1 MASKSDNTLKIK
13 APKRTNQADAT
24 QGSIGAPH
32 DFAGDQAEIASL
44 IDGSHANPFAFLG
57 MHKGHGF
64 GGLTVR
70 CFLPGA
76 LSAFVVARD
85 DQSRAWP
92 LLRLHNDG
100 LFGARIEGQEDVF
113 VYRLLV
119 DWGNG
124 PTILEDPYRFG
135 SVLSAKEVL
144 RFRHGQLW
152 RAWQCLG
159 ARATTIEE
167 VDGYS
172 FAVWAPHA
180 RRVSVVGQFNNWD
193 GRRHTMRKL
202 HDAGIWE
209 IFIPGL
215 STHDTY
221 KYEIVSSDGVLQP
234 LKSDPFGQSG
244 ELRPAN
250 ASKLVA
256 PALVNISD
264 ESWLSTRRAR
274 HQMDAPIST
283 YEVHAGSFRRKPE
296 EGNRPLTY
304 PELGD
309 YLVPY
314 VKDLGFTHVQF
325 MPLTEYPYDGSWGYQ
340 PVGLFAATSRYGTPE
355 QFRELVARLHNAGIG
370 VLCDF
375 VPAHFPVDP
384 HGLNRFDG
392 TALYEHEDPRL
403 GFHPDWKTNIYNFGK
418 LEVINFLVSSALF
431 WLDRFKIDGLRVDA
445 VSSMLYLDYSRND
458 GEWLP
463 NIYGGN
469 INLEAVEFMR
479 RLNEMCYGEAEGIM
493 MIAEESTAWPGVCK
507 PTYDGGLGFG
517 FKWNL
522 GWMHDTLQY
531 MSRDP
536 IHRAWHHGEITFGL
550 AYAWSE
556 NFVLALSHDEVV
568 HGKGSI
574 FSRMPGDSW
583 QRYANLRAYYALM
596 WAHPGKKLMFMG
608 AEFGQ
613 VKEWN
618 HDGSLDWHLLE
629 DPAHRG
635 VQDLIRDLN
644 HLYIDM
650 PALHQVDC
658 DPAGF
663 EWVQSDAG
671 EVSVFAWLRW
681 NYDRSQNVLTIFNM
695 TPVPREGYR
704 VGVSSDGV
712 WKVILNTDSAAYG
725 GSEYAG
731 PNVVAAQPHP
741 YNGQPF
747 SVELTLPPLSGL
759 YVAKA

>member
-1 MASKSDNTLKIK
+1 M
-13 APKRTNQADAT
+13 APKAT
-24 QGSIGAPH
+24 TKSVVKKASANKAASGSQLGF
-32 DFAGDQAEIASL
+32 DGDQAEIASL
-44 IDGSHANPFAFLG
+44 VGGTHANPFAFLG
-57 MHKGHGF
+57 MHKGHGTD
-64 GGLTVR
+64 GLTAR

-76 LSAFVVARD
+76 
-85 DQSRAWP
+85 QSVRLIASDEPAQVWP
-92 LLRLHNDG
+92 LVKLHRDG
-100 LFGARIEGQEDVF
+100 FFAARIEGRNEAFAYQLEAVWEAEP
-113 VYRLLV
+113 VL
-119 DWGNG
+119 
-124 PTILEDPYRFG
+124 LEDPYRFG
-135 SVLSAKEVL
+135 SVLSTKEVL
-144 RFRHGQLW
+144 RFRQGQLW
-152 RAWQCLG
+152 KAWECLG
-159 ARATTIEE
+159 AHKKCIEGVE
-167 VDGYS
+167 GFA

-180 RRVSVVGQFNNWD
+180 RRVSVVGLFNGWD

-215 STHDTY
+215 TTSDIY
-221 KYEIVSSDGVLQP
+221 KYEIVGADGTLQP
-234 LKSDPFGQSG
+234 LKSDPFGQG
-244 ELRPAN
+244 AELRPAN
-250 ASKLVA
+250 ASRPVNP
-256 PALVNISD
+256 PAINTSD
-264 ESWLSTRRAR
+264 KDWLETRRAR
-274 HQMDAPIST
+274 HQLDAPISV

-296 EGNRPLTY
+296 DGNRPLTY
-304 PELGD
+304 GELGD

-314 VKDLGFTHVQF
+314 VKDMGFTHVQF
-325 MPLTEYPYDGSWGYQ
+325 MPLTEYPFDGSWGYQ
-340 PVGLFAATSRYGTPE
+340 PVGLFAATSRYGTPDE
-355 QFRELVARLHNAGIG
+355 FRDLVARLHNADIG

-418 LEVINFLVSSALF
+418 PEVVNFLVSSALF
-431 WLDRFKIDGLRVDA
+431 WLDRFKIDGIRVDA
-445 VSSMLYLDYSRND
+445 VSSMLYLDYSRNE

-493 MIAEESTAWPGVCK
+493 MVAEESTAWPGVCK

-531 MSRDP
+531 MGRDP

-556 NFVLALSHDEVV
+556 NFMLALSHDEVV

-574 FSRMPGDSW
+574 FARMPGDDW

-596 WAHPGKKLMFMG
+596 WAHPGKKLIFMG

-613 VKEWN
+613 VAEWN
-618 HDGSLDWHLLE
+618 HDGSLDWHLL
-629 DPAHRG
+629 DNPAHKG
-635 VQDLIRDLN
+635 VQTLVRDLN
-644 HLYIDM
+644 RLHRDL

-658 DPAGF
+658 SPAGF

-671 EVSVFAWLRW
+671 DVSVYAWLRW
-681 NYDRSQNVLTIFNM
+681 NYDRSQCVLAIFNM
-695 TPVPREGYR
+695 TPVPRLGYR
-704 VGVSSDGV
+704 VGVPHGGR
-712 WKVILNTDSAAYG
+712 WKTILNTDSSAYA

-731 PNVVAAQPHP
+731 PDSMEAEEHAH
-741 YNGQPF
+741 NGQAY
-747 SVELTLPPLSGL
+747 SILMTLPPLAGL
-759 YVAKA
+759 YLAAG

>member
-1 MASKSDNTLKIK
+1 MATKPAN
-13 APKRTNQADAT
+13 PKTAKPAVKTKPTRTANVADF
-24 QGSIGAPH
+24 S
-32 DFAGDQAEIASL
+32 GDSAEIASL

-57 MHKGHGF
+57 LHAGHSAK
-64 GGLTVR
+64 GLTAR

-76 LSAFVVARD
+76 KSVTLINSE
-85 DQSRAWP
+85 DQSKTWP
-92 LLRLHNDG
+92 MVLVHPEG
-100 LFGARIEGQEDVF
+100 LFAARITDRDTVF
-113 VYRLLV
+113 AYHLEALWDDKPVAV
-119 DWGNG
+119 
-124 PTILEDPYRFG
+124 EDPYRFG
-135 SVLSAKEVL
+135 SLLSAKEVL
-144 RFRHGQLW
+144 RFRQGQLW
-152 RAWQCLG
+152 KAWATLG
-159 ARATTIEE
+159 AHGLTHEGVHGFR
-167 VDGYS
+167 

-180 RRVSVVGQFNNWD
+180 RRVSVVGPFNNWD

-215 STHDTY
+215 TQADIY
-221 KYEIVSSDGVLQP
+221 KYEIVASDGALQP
-234 LKSDPFGQSG
+234 LKSDPFGQAG

-250 ASKLVA
+250 ASR
-256 PALVNISD
+256 LVNPPKAVTSD
-264 ESWLSTRRAR
+264 EDWLNTRRAR
-274 HQMDAPIST
+274 HQMDAPISV

-304 PELGD
+304 EELGD

-314 VKDLGFTHVQF
+314 VKDMGFTHVQF
-325 MPLTEYPYDGSWGYQ
+325 MPLTEYPFDGSWGYQ
-340 PVGLFAATSRYGTPE
+340 PVGLFAATSRYGTPD
-355 QFRELVARLHNAGIG
+355 QFRDLVARLHQADIG

-418 LEVINFLVSSALF
+418 PEVVNFLVSSALF
-431 WLDRFKIDGLRVDA
+431 WLERFKIDGLRVDA

-493 MIAEESTAWPGVCK
+493 MVAEESTAWPGVCK

-531 MSRDP
+531 MGRDP

-556 NFVLALSHDEVV
+556 NFMLALSHDEVV

-574 FSRMPGDSW
+574 FARMPGDDW
-583 QRYANLRAYYALM
+583 QRYANLRAYYAFM
-596 WAHPGKKLMFMG
+596 WAHPGKKLIFMG

-613 VKEWN
+613 VAEWN
-618 HDGSLDWHLLE
+618 HDGSLDWHLL
-629 DPAHRG
+629 DNPAHKG
-635 VQDLIRDLN
+635 VQCLVRDLN
-644 HLYIDM
+644 RLHKDL
-650 PALHQVDC
+650 PALHQRDC
-658 DPAGF
+658 DPSGF

-671 EVSVFAWLRW
+671 DVSVFAFLRW
-681 NYDRSQNVLTIFNM
+681 NHDRSQGVLTAFNM
-695 TPVPREGYR
+695 TPVPRPGYR
-704 VGVSSDGV
+704 IGVPSEGT
-712 WKVILNTDSAAYG
+712 WKTILNTDSSAYA
-725 GSEYAG
+725 GSEFEG
-731 PNVVAAQPHP
+731 PDVMVAEHVP
-741 YNGQPF
+741 YNDQPF
-747 SVELTLPPLSGL
+747 SIVVTLPPLAGL
-759 YVAKA
+759 YVMKV

>member
-1 MASKSDNTLKIK
+1 MANKSPVKLSAKIK
-13 APKRTNQADAT
+13 VPKVASVPETTGQF
-24 QGSIGAPH
+24 H
-32 DFAGDQAEIASL
+32 GDLEDIASL
-44 IDGSHANPFAFLG
+44 VAGTHANPFAFLG
-57 MHKGHGF
+57 LHKGLGPGQF
-64 GGLTVR
+64 TAR

-76 LSAFVVARD
+76 RDVRLVASED
-85 DQSRAWP
+85 TSRNWP
-92 LLRLHNDG
+92 MICLHKAGVFG
-100 LFGARIEGQEDVF
+100 LHIDNCNTKFAYHFEAT
-113 VYRLLV
+113 
-119 DWGNG
+119 WNG
-124 PTILEDPYRFG
+124 EPVILEDPYRFG
-135 SVLSAKEVL
+135 SLFSTKEIL
-144 RFRHGQLW
+144 RFRQGQLW
-152 RAWQCLG
+152 EAWDCLG
-159 ARATTIEE
+159 AHKKTIEGVE
-167 VDGYS
+167 GFA

-180 RRVSVVGQFNNWD
+180 HRVSVVGLFNGWD
-193 GRRHTMRKL
+193 GRRHGMRKL

-215 STHDTY
+215 TLGDIY
-221 KYEIVSSDGVLQP
+221 KYEIIGPEGVVQP
-234 LKSDPFGQSG
+234 LKSDPFGQAG
-244 ELRPAN
+244 EMRPAN
-250 ASKLVA
+250 ASKLVN
-256 PALVNISD
+256 PAAVNSSD
-264 ESWLSTRRAR
+264 KIWLETRRAR
-274 HQMDAPIST
+274 HQLDAPMSI

-304 PELGD
+304 SELGD

-314 VKDLGFTHVQF
+314 VQDLGFTHVQF
-325 MPLTEYPYDGSWGYQ
+325 MPLTEYPYDASWGYQ
-340 PVGLFAATSRYGTPE
+340 PVGLFAATSRYGSADD
-355 QFRELVARLHNAGIG
+355 FRDLVARLHNAEIG

-418 LEVINFLVSSALF
+418 PEVVNFLVSSALF
-431 WLDRFKIDGLRVDA
+431 WLKRFKIDGLRVDA
-445 VSSMLYLDYSRND
+445 VSSMLYLDYSRNE

-479 RLNEMCYGEAEGIM
+479 RLNEMCYGEADGIM
-493 MIAEESTAWPGVCK
+493 MVAEESTAWPGVCK

-550 AYAWSE
+550 AYAFSE

-574 FSRMPGDSW
+574 FARMPGDDW

-596 WAHPGKKLMFMG
+596 WAHPGKKLIFMG

-618 HDGSLDWHLLE
+618 HEASLDWHLLE
-629 DPAHRG
+629 LPLHQG
-635 VQDLIRDLN
+635 VQSLVRDLN
-644 HLYIDM
+644 HLHRM
-650 PALHQVDC
+650 LPALHQVDC

-663 EWVQSDAG
+663 EWVQADASD
-671 EVSVFAWLRW
+671 VSIYAWLRW
-681 NYDRSQNVLTIFNM
+681 NYDQSQSVLCVFNM
-695 TPVPREGYR
+695 TPVPRPGYR
-704 VGVSSDGV
+704 VGVPKSGT
-712 WKVILNTDSAAYG
+712 WKTVLNTDAAT
-725 GSEYAG
+725 YAG
-731 PNVVAAQPHP
+731 SDYACPDTMEAQDEA
-741 YNGQPF
+741 YNGQLF
-747 SVELTLPPLSGL
+747 SITLTLPPLSGL
-759 YVAKA
+759 YLVAG